1 MTIYLD
7 HAASTP
13 IHPAV
18 ADRMHALLADEFANP
33 SSLHA
38 PARSAR
44 KIIEEARETLAEA
57 LGGRPD
63 EIIFTSGGTEADNLA
78 VLGIA
83 RRRRREGRDNV
94 VISAGEHHAVLDA
107 AHALAPEGTDVRIA
121 PLDAQGRVDLDA
133 LAVLVDARTALVA
146 VMAANNETGV
156 VQPVEAAAEVAR
168 ARGAHLHTD
177 AVQALPWIDCSVLTA
192 STIAVSA
199 HKLGGPKGVGALLVR
214 RKTPLEPIVHGGGQE
229 RALRPGTMNTVG
241 IGGFATAATVA
252 VSRLTEGRL
261 DDQHPVRVRRDR
273 LQQRLTTDLD
283 GVHVSGGEVPRLPGH
298 LHVTIDGV
306 DSESLLLS
314 LDAKGISASGGSA
327 CASGAAEPSHVLLAM
342 GIPKPRAMGALRL
355 SLGYATTDDEI
366 EATGDAIV
374 EIVIRLRGR
383 R

>member
-13 IHPAV
+13 IHPVV
-18 ADRMHALLADEFANP
+18 ADRMHQLLADEFANP

-44 KIIEEARETLAEA
+44 KIIEEARETLADA

-78 VLGIA
+78 VLGVA
-83 RRRRREGRDNV
+83 RRRRRDGRSNI

-107 AHALAPEGTDVRIA
+107 AQALRTEGTEVRIA
-121 PLDAQGRVDLDA
+121 PLDAHGRTDLDA
-133 LAVLVDARTALVA
+133 LATLVDARTALIA

-156 VQPVEAAAEVAR
+156 IQPVEAVAEVAR
-168 ARGAHLHTD
+168 AHGAALHSD
-177 AVQALPWIDCSVLTA
+177 AVQALPWIDCSMLSA

-214 RKTPLEPIVHGGGQE
+214 RKTALEPIVHGGGQE

-241 IGGFATAATVA
+241 IGGFAAAVA
-252 VSRLTEGRL
+252 IAVERRAQSIP
-261 DDQHPVRVRRDR
+261 HPIELRRDR
-273 LQQRLTTDLD
+273 LQRRLVSELD

-314 LDAKGISASGGSA
+314 LDARGIAASGGSA
-327 CASGAAEPSHVLLAM
+327 CSSGAAEPSHVLLAM
-342 GIPKPRAMGALRL
+342 GIPKQRALGALRL
-355 SLGYATTDDEI
+355 SLGPTTTDDEI
-366 EATGDAIV
+366 EASADAIV
-374 EIVIRLRGR
+374 EIVTRLRDR